1 MSEVKWIK
9 LSLNLFDNRKIKY
22 IRKLPEGNNI
32 ILIWIALLTMAGKC
46 NAGGEI
52 FLLEDIPYTPKML
65 ANELD
70 FKENTVKLALSTL
83 ERFGMLTI
91 DGDKIVINDWEN
103 HQNVEGLDKIREQNR
118 KRVAKHREGKK
129 VSVSNVTSNVTVT
142 QGNATELDIELD
154 TGLEEELRVESK
166 DIIQDVKEDKKEI
179 PKKKEKKSCEGV
191 WLALDEAKL
200 PSTVDSAMREW
211 LNYKDDKNQPYTEQ
225 GFKNQ
230 LSILKKY
237 LTEFGNETVIL
248 VIQDSISRNYEGICF
263 NKCKGFAE
271 LNAPKTAKPNFNQN
285 SFNYLMANRLAKSVE
300 ENVPGMSVNEET
312 KQAWAADFN
321 AIQNQ
326 DGFDPDDI
334 EDTLKYAVLNDFWK
348 TKILNGRDFRN
359 KFTRLYMENTKGERR

>member
-129 VSVSNVTSNVTVT
+129 VSVSNVTSNVIVK
-142 QGNATELDIELD
+142 IK
-154 TGLEEELRVESK
+154 SK
-166 DIIQDVKEDKKEI
+166 MEKKI
-179 PKKKEKKSCEGV
+179 KKKYQRKKRRKAVRGFG
-191 WLALDEAKL
+191 LLL
-200 PSTVDSAMREW
+200 MR
-211 LNYKDDKNQPYTEQ
+211 LNCP
-225 GFKNQ
+225 
-230 LSILKKY
+230 L
-237 LTEFGNETVIL
+237 
-248 VIQDSISRNYEGICF
+248 R
-263 NKCKGFAE
+263 
-271 LNAPKTAKPNFNQN
+271 
-285 SFNYLMANRLAKSVE
+285 
-300 ENVPGMSVNEET
+300 
-312 KQAWAADFN
+312 W
-321 AIQNQ
+321 
-326 DGFDPDDI
+326 
-334 EDTLKYAVLNDFWK
+334 TLRC
-348 TKILNGRDFRN
+348 GS
-359 KFTRLYMENTKGERR
+359 G